1 VTGAPVTGDR
11 LAGPQVAAQQA
22 HDQAV
27 SLTLRLTLGVSP
39 TSRGIWLGVQAA
51 RVVFPDSDRA
61 EIAAAVAE
69 ILGTGMLTL
78 GSYTRQFEAAFAD
91 AHRGDPRAADPHAVA
106 VSSGTA
112 ALEIALRCAGVA
124 GRDVIVPANT
134 FYATGAAALAA
145 GGRLVFADIDPATF
159 ALSPATLAT
168 ALTPDTAAVVL
179 VHIGGL
185 ITPDVDK
192 LRWICQ
198 ERGIAL
204 VEDAAHAHGATWA
217 GRFAGS
223 FGTAAAFS
231 FYPTKIV
238 TCGEG
243 GMLLTA
249 SAELADEA
257 RIYRD
262 QGKGSFGANHH
273 VRHGY
278 AWRMSELHAVTGVVH
293 LRRLA
298 AAVDRRRQV
307 AARYGAALARLPGL
321 DPLPEP
327 PGCRSNFYKYIAVL
341 PAGVDR
347 ARFKQEVAERH
358 QVRLAG
364 EVYDTPLHRQ
374 PVFERFAGPALPV
387 EEDLCA
393 RHVCL
398 PVHSDMAD
406 DEIDQVITA
415 VSAVHRVMTGT

>member
-1 VTGAPVTGDR
+1 MA
-11 LAGPQVAAQQA
+11 
-22 HDQAV
+22 
-27 SLTLRLTLGVSP
+27 
-39 TSRGIWLGVQAA
+39 I
-51 RVVFPDSDRA
+51 
-61 EIAAAVAE
+61 AE
-69 ILGTGMLTL
+69 ILGSGMLTL
-78 GSYTRQFEAAFAD
+78 GAYTSQFELAFAA
-91 AHRGDPRAADPHAVA
+91 AHSADPRAADPHAVA

-145 GGRLVFADIDPATF
+145 GARLVFADIDPATF
-159 ALSPATLAT
+159 ALSPATVLA

-185 ITPDVDK
+185 ITPDADE
-192 LRWICQ
+192 LRRLCL

-231 FYPTKIV
+231 FYPTKVV

-243 GMLLTA
+243 GMILTR
-249 SAELADEA
+249 SAEVAGEA

-293 LRRLA
+293 LRRMTA
-298 AAVDRRRQV
+298 SIDRRREV
-307 AARYGAALARLPGL
+307 AARYDAALAGL
-321 DPLPEP
+321 AGLETLPEP
-327 PGCRSNFYKYIAVL
+327 AGCRSNFYKYIAVL
-341 PAGVDR
+341 PAGCDR
-347 ARFKQEVAERH
+347 ARFKKEIADLH

-364 EVYDTPLHRQ
+364 EVYDVPLHQQ
-374 PVFERFAGPALPV
+374 PVFEAFAGSALPV
-387 EEDLCA
+387 AEDLCA

-398 PVHSDMAD
+398 PVHSDMTD
-406 DEIDQVITA
+406 DEVEQVIA
-415 VSAVHRVMTGT
+415 GVSAVYRAMTGA